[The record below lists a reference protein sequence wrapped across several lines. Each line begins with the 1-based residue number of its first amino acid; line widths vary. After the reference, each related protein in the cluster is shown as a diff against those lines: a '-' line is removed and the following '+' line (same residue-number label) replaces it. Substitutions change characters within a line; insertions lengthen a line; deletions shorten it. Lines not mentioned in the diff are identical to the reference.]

1 MAVPALA
8 AELVSIKSLKS
19 PKSISLKSKLS
30 QSKSSKSKS
39 LGSES
44 STVSPDSPVPVSP
57 VSPKSSKSISL
68 KSKSSQSKL
77 SQSKSKS
84 GSTGSTGFTGGST
97 GFTGLTG
104 FTGSTGATVPD
115 CVPFK
120 LASERMDRFGNFCCN
135 SWTTSG
141 LTSVPTYKVVK
152 FFNLAIVAASISS
165 ALCTPLKHKPCKFGK
180 LANSGIFM
188 LEASIVTELTFFSE
202 ETFLRFPPLMRK

>member
-1 MAVPALA
+1 MLVVPALA
-8 AELVSIKSLKS
+8 TELVSIKSLKS
-19 PKSISLKSKLS
+19 PKSISLKSRLS

-44 STVSPDSPVPVSP
+44 SPVSPDSPVP

-97 GFTGLTG
+97 GFTGGSTG
-104 FTGSTGATVPD
+104 FTGSTVPD

-141 LTSVPTYKVVK
+141 LTSVPTYKVFK

-202 ETFLRFPPLMRK
+202 DTFLRFPPLMRK